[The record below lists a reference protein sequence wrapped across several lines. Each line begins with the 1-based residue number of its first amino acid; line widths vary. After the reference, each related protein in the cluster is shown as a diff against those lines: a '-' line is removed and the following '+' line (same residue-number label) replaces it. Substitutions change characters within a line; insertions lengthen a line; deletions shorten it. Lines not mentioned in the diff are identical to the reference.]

1 MIALQEAIQNIQLD
15 DNRGVIYSSSTIET
29 AVADT
34 ILRIR
39 PNFPNLWLLDP
50 YSTENLPWE
59 TVERILS
66 CEGHYAK
73 GGKEKTRRPELF
85 ITLMTSGLQRN
96 VDTNPQLIS
105 RAFGIDESVWRP
117 QMNELM
123 GNGMNTRHALT
134 KIYSDRLGQYYEKEP
149 IVIEVPSTIG
159 NIVYVVFFC
168 TEHNAAYYMMQQY
181 GIPKYEEWKSLEWT
195 RPAREEARTKK
206 VVRAAQK
213 AGQVQKRIDF

>member
-1 MIALQEAIQNIQLD
+1 
-15 DNRGVIYSSSTIET
+15 
-29 AVADT
+29 
-34 ILRIR
+34 
-39 PNFPNLWLLDP
+39 
-50 YSTENLPWE
+50 
-59 TVERILS
+59 
-66 CEGHYAK
+66 
-73 GGKEKTRRPELF
+73 
-85 ITLMTSGLQRN
+85 
-96 VDTNPQLIS
+96 
-105 RAFGIDESVWRP
+105 
-117 QMNELM
+117 MNELM